1 MFFIIYT
8 HRKELKMRTL
18 FNNFIDN
25 LSTILGKIITKI
37 AEKMQKMKLYYK
49 NNKKWTLYLYLNGQC
64 IDKRKIDKDFAPMG
78 KFYIVK
84 VRGMKHLLGTNRK
97 VQIVVQSYKYKL
109 TDEKKREAH
118 IETLIYEGVDIK

>member
-1 MFFIIYT
+1 
-8 HRKELKMRTL
+8 MRTL
-18 FNNFIDN
+18 IKKMKSIFHN
-25 LSTILGKIITKI
+25 LIGKI
-37 AEKMQKMKLYYK
+37 AEIMQKLRLNYEK
-49 NNKKWTLYLYLNGQC
+49 NKKWTLYLYLNGQC
-64 IDKRKIDKDFAPMG
+64 INKRKIDKDFAPMG

-84 VRGMKHLLGTNRK
+84 ARGMKHLLGTNRK

>member
-18 FNNFIDN
+18 IE
-25 LSTILGKIITKI
+25 KISDISLNIFDKI
-37 AEKMQKMKLYYK
+37 AEKSQKLKKYLI

-78 KFYIVK
+78 KFYVVK

-109 TDEKKREAH
+109 TNEKKREAH

>member
-1 MFFIIYT
+1 
-8 HRKELKMRTL
+8 MRTL
-18 FNNFIDN
+18 IKKISAIFNKI
-25 LSTILGKIITKI
+25 IGKIV
-37 AEKMQKMKLYYK
+37 EFMQKLRLNYE

-78 KFYIVK
+78 KFYVIK

-109 TDEKKREAH
+109 TDENKREAH

>member
-18 FNNFIDN
+18 IK
-25 LSTILGKIITKI
+25 KISDISLNIFDKI
-37 AEKMQKMKLYYK
+37 VEKSQKLKKYLI

>member
-18 FNNFIDN
+18 IK
-25 LSTILGKIITKI
+25 KISDISLNIFDKI
-37 AEKMQKMKLYYK
+37 VENVQKLKKYLI

>member
-1 MFFIIYT
+1 
-8 HRKELKMRTL
+8 MRTL
-18 FNNFIDN
+18 IEKIRDIFTIIID
-25 LSTILGKIITKI
+25 KI
-37 AEKMQKMKLYYK
+37 AEFMQKLRLNYE
-49 NNKKWTLYLYLNGQC
+49 NNRKWTLYLYLSGQC

-84 VRGMKHLLGTNRK
+84 VRGMKHLLGTDRK

>member
-1 MFFIIYT
+1 
-8 HRKELKMRTL
+8 MRTL
-18 FNNFIDN
+18 IEKTSDIFTIIID
-25 LSTILGKIITKI
+25 KIV
-37 AEKMQKMKLYYK
+37 EKAQKLKKYLI
-49 NNKKWTLYLYLNGQC
+49 NNKKWTLYLYLNAQC

>member
-1 MFFIIYT
+1 
-8 HRKELKMRTL
+8 MRTL
-18 FNNFIDN
+18 IKQI
-25 LSTILGKIITKI
+25 STIFNKLIGKIT
-37 AEKMQKMKLYYK
+37 EFMQKMKSNYE

-64 IDKRKIDKDFAPMG
+64 IDKRKIDKNFAPMG

-97 VQIVVQSYKYKL
+97 VHIVVQSYKYKL
-109 TDEKKREAH
+109 TNEKKREAH

>member
-18 FNNFIDN
+18 IKKISAIFNKLI
-25 LSTILGKIITKI
+25 GKI
-37 AEKMQKMKLYYK
+37 AELMQKLRLNYE

-78 KFYIVK
+78 KFYVVK

-109 TDEKKREAH
+109 TNEKKREAH

>member
-1 MFFIIYT
+1 
-8 HRKELKMRTL
+8 MRTL
-18 FNNFIDN
+18 IE
-25 LSTILGKIITKI
+25 KISDISLNIFDKI
-37 AEKMQKMKLYYK
+37 VENVQKLKKYLI

-118 IETLIYEGVDIK
+118 VETLIYEGVDIK

>member
-1 MFFIIYT
+1 
-8 HRKELKMRTL
+8 MRTL
-18 FNNFIDN
+18 IKQI
-25 LSTILGKIITKI
+25 STIFNKLIGKI
-37 AEKMQKMKLYYK
+37 AELMKKMKLNYE
-49 NNKKWTLYLYLNGQC
+49 NNKKWNLYLYLNGQC

-84 VRGMKHLLGTNRK
+84 VRGMKHILGTNRK

-109 TDEKKREAH
+109 TDEKKKEAH

>member
-1 MFFIIYT
+1 
-8 HRKELKMRTL
+8 MRILTKKIKSI
-18 FNNFIDN
+18 FHN
-25 LSTILGKIITKI
+25 LIEKI
-37 AEKMQKMKLYYK
+37 AEKVQKIAKLLQKIQNNCK
-49 NNKKWTLYLYLNGQC
+49 NEKKWALYLYLNGQC

>member
-1 MFFIIYT
+1 
-8 HRKELKMRTL
+8 MRTL
-18 FNNFIDN
+18 IK
-25 LSTILGKIITKI
+25 KISDISLNIFDKI
-37 AEKMQKMKLYYK
+37 VENVQKLKKYLI

>member
-1 MFFIIYT
+1 
-8 HRKELKMRTL
+8 MRTL
-18 FNNFIDN
+18 IKRI
-25 LSTILGKIITKI
+25 STIFNKLIGKI
-37 AEKMQKMKLYYK
+37 AENVKKMKSNYE
-49 NNKKWTLYLYLNGQC
+49 NNKKWNLYLYLNGQC

>member
-8 HRKELKMRTL
+8 HRKELEMRTL
-18 FNNFIDN
+18 IE
-25 LSTILGKIITKI
+25 KISDISLNIFDKI
-37 AEKMQKMKLYYK
+37 AEKLQKLKKYLI

-78 KFYIVK
+78 KFYVVK

-109 TDEKKREAH
+109 TNEKKREAH

>member
-1 MFFIIYT
+1 
-8 HRKELKMRTL
+8 MRTL
-18 FNNFIDN
+18 IK
-25 LSTILGKIITKI
+25 KISDISLNIFDKI
-37 AEKMQKMKLYYK
+37 VEKVQKMKKYLI

-109 TDEKKREAH
+109 TNEKKREAH

>member
-18 FNNFIDN
+18 IKKISAIFN
-25 LSTILGKIITKI
+25 KIIGKI
-37 AEKMQKMKLYYK
+37 AEFMQKLRLNYE

-109 TDEKKREAH
+109 TNEKKREAH

>member
-18 FNNFIDN
+18 IKRI
-25 LSTILGKIITKI
+25 STIFNKLIGKI
-37 AEKMQKMKLYYK
+37 AELMKKMKSNYE
-49 NNKKWTLYLYLNGQC
+49 NNKKWNLYLYLNGQC

-78 KFYIVK
+78 KFYVVK

-109 TDEKKREAH
+109 TDEKKKEAH

>member
-18 FNNFIDN
+18 IKKI
-25 LSTILGKIITKI
+25 STIFNKIIGKI
-37 AEKMQKMKLYYK
+37 AEFMQKLRLNYE
-49 NNKKWTLYLYLNGQC
+49 NNRKWTLYLYLNGQC

-78 KFYIVK
+78 KFYVVK

-97 VQIVVQSYKYKL
+97 VQIVVQSYKYKW

>member
-1 MFFIIYT
+1 
-8 HRKELKMRTL
+8 MRTL
-18 FNNFIDN
+18 IKQISDIFNKLI
-25 LSTILGKIITKI
+25 SKI
-37 AEKMQKMKLYYK
+37 AEFMQKLRLNYE

>member
-1 MFFIIYT
+1 
-8 HRKELKMRTL
+8 MRTL
-18 FNNFIDN
+18 IKQISAIFNKLI
-25 LSTILGKIITKI
+25 GKI
-37 AEKMQKMKLYYK
+37 AEFMQKSRLNYE

-84 VRGMKHLLGTNRK
+84 VRGMKHLLGTDRK

>member
-18 FNNFIDN
+18 IKQISAIFNKLI
-25 LSTILGKIITKI
+25 SKI
-37 AEKMQKMKLYYK
+37 AEFMQKLRLNYE

-78 KFYIVK
+78 KFYVVK
-84 VRGMKHLLGTNRK
+84 VRGMIHLLGTNRK
-97 VQIVVQSYKYKL
+97 VQIVVQSYKYKF

>member
-1 MFFIIYT
+1 
-8 HRKELKMRTL
+8 MRTL

-37 AEKMQKMKLYYK
+37 AEFMQKLRLNYE

-78 KFYIVK
+78 KFYVVK

>member
-1 MFFIIYT
+1 
-8 HRKELKMRTL
+8 MRTL
-18 FNNFIDN
+18 IEKISD
-25 LSTILGKIITKI
+25 ILLNIFDKIV
-37 AEKMQKMKLYYK
+37 EKAQKLKKYLI
-49 NNKKWTLYLYLNGQC
+49 NNKKWALYLYLNGQC

-109 TDEKKREAH
+109 TNEKKREAH

>member
-1 MFFIIYT
+1 
-8 HRKELKMRTL
+8 MRTL
-18 FNNFIDN
+18 IK
-25 LSTILGKIITKI
+25 KISDISLNIFDKI
-37 AEKMQKMKLYYK
+37 VEKTQKLKKYLI

>member
-1 MFFIIYT
+1 
-8 HRKELKMRTL
+8 MRTL
-18 FNNFIDN
+18 IKKISDIFTIIIDKIVKKAQKLKKN
-25 LSTILGKIITKI
+25 LI
-37 AEKMQKMKLYYK
+37 

>member
-1 MFFIIYT
+1 
-8 HRKELKMRTL
+8 MRTL
-18 FNNFIDN
+18 IEKI
-25 LSTILGKIITKI
+25 STIFNKLIGKI
-37 AEKMQKMKLYYK
+37 AELMQKLRLNYE
-49 NNKKWTLYLYLNGQC
+49 NNKKWDLYLYLNGQC

-78 KFYIVK
+78 KFYIAK

>member
-1 MFFIIYT
+1 
-8 HRKELKMRTL
+8 MRTL
-18 FNNFIDN
+18 IE
-25 LSTILGKIITKI
+25 KISDISLNIFDKI
-37 AEKMQKMKLYYK
+37 VEKTQKLKKYLI

-78 KFYIVK
+78 KFYVVK

-109 TDEKKREAH
+109 TDEKNREAH

>member
-1 MFFIIYT
+1 
-8 HRKELKMRTL
+8 MRTL
-18 FNNFIDN
+18 IE
-25 LSTILGKIITKI
+25 KISDISLNIFDKI
-37 AEKMQKMKLYYK
+37 EEKSQKLKKYLI

-78 KFYIVK
+78 KFYVVK

>member
-1 MFFIIYT
+1 MFFVIYT

-18 FNNFIDN
+18 IK
-25 LSTILGKIITKI
+25 KISDISLNIFDKI
-37 AEKMQKMKLYYK
+37 VEKAQKLKKYLI

-109 TDEKKREAH
+109 TNENKREAH

>member
-8 HRKELKMRTL
+8 HRNELKMRTL
-18 FNNFIDN
+18 IKKISAIFN
-25 LSTILGKIITKI
+25 KIIGKI
-37 AEKMQKMKLYYK
+37 AEFMQKLRLNYE
-49 NNKKWTLYLYLNGQC
+49 NNRKWTLYLYLNGQC

-78 KFYIVK
+78 KFYVVK

-109 TDEKKREAH
+109 TDEKKKEAH

>member
-1 MFFIIYT
+1 
-8 HRKELKMRTL
+8 MRTL
-18 FNNFIDN
+18 IKRI
-25 LSTILGKIITKI
+25 STIFNKSIGKI
-37 AEKMQKMKLYYK
+37 AEHMKKMKLNYE
-49 NNKKWTLYLYLNGQC
+49 NNKKWSLYLYLNGQC
-64 IDKRKIDKDFAPMG
+64 IDKRKIDKNFAPMG

-109 TDEKKREAH
+109 TDEKKKEAH

>member
-8 HRKELKMRTL
+8 HGKELKMRTL
-18 FNNFIDN
+18 IKRI
-25 LSTILGKIITKI
+25 STIFNKLIGKI
-37 AEKMQKMKLYYK
+37 AELMQKLRLNYK

-78 KFYIVK
+78 KFYVVK

>member
-1 MFFIIYT
+1 
-8 HRKELKMRTL
+8 MRTL
-18 FNNFIDN
+18 IK
-25 LSTILGKIITKI
+25 KISDISLNIFDKI
-37 AEKMQKMKLYYK
+37 VEKSQKLKKYLI

-78 KFYIVK
+78 KFYVVK
-84 VRGMKHLLGTNRK
+84 VRGMKHLLGTNKK

>member
-1 MFFIIYT
+1 
-8 HRKELKMRTL
+8 MRTL
-18 FNNFIDN
+18 IEKISD
-25 LSTILGKIITKI
+25 ILLNIFDKIV
-37 AEKMQKMKLYYK
+37 EKTQKLKKYLI
-49 NNKKWTLYLYLNGQC
+49 NNKKWTLCLYLNGQC

-78 KFYIVK
+78 KFYVVK

>member
-1 MFFIIYT
+1 
-8 HRKELKMRTL
+8 MRTL
-18 FNNFIDN
+18 IE
-25 LSTILGKIITKI
+25 KISDISLNIFDKI
-37 AEKMQKMKLYYK
+37 VEKTQKLKKYLI

-109 TDEKKREAH
+109 TDENKREAH

>member
-1 MFFIIYT
+1 
-8 HRKELKMRTL
+8 MRTL
-18 FNNFIDN
+18 IKQI
-25 LSTILGKIITKI
+25 STIFNKLIGKIS
-37 AEKMQKMKLYYK
+37 ELMQKMKSNYE
-49 NNKKWTLYLYLNGQC
+49 NNKKWSLYLYLNGQC

-109 TDEKKREAH
+109 TDEKKKEAH